1 MMDNIIASYEEYVK
15 VVNINL
21 DYKLVLGKP

>member
-1 MMDNIIASYEEYVK
+1 MMDIIIASYEEYVK

-21 DYKLVLGKP
+21 GYQLVSWKP